1 MAGTF
6 KMTDIA
12 EVEDGVNNSQVYN
25 YEINQR
31 KKELETMIGQLQ
43 NNGAK
48 EGEAATVVPM
58 QVLQEQLPQNQLD
71 AQQGEA

>member
-58 QVLQEQLPQNQLD
+58 QVQQEQLPQNQLD